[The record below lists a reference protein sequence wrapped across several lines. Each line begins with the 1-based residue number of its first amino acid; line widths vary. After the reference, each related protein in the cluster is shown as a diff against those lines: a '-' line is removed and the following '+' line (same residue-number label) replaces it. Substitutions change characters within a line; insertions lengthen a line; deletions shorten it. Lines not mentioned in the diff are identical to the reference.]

1 MRRRIS
7 ALVVLAMVTAGCGS
21 DEEPRPAIKSTRATT
36 SAPSLGGSYERRLT
50 RADIERTDRLR
61 DESSAKQEKPRP
73 GRLELALEEGTL
85 TMTDVGAGVR
95 IRQDFSATS
104 DGAFRIG
111 AYQAPDQG
119 SFCGPEVSQTASY
132 TWKRSGE
139 VLTLAAED
147 DECADRDSILSGEWK
162 RR

>member
-7 ALVVLAMVTAGCGS
+7 ALVVLAAIAAGCGS
-21 DEEPRPAIKSTRATT
+21 DEEPRPATEDLSTT
-36 SAPSLGGSYERRLT
+36 SSPSLGGSYERRLT
-50 RADIERTDRLR
+50 RADIERTDHLR
-61 DESSAKQEKPRP
+61 DDPSANQEKPRP
-73 GRLELALEEGTL
+73 TRLELALEEGTL
-85 TMTDVGAGVR
+85 TMTDVGAGVT

-111 AYQAPDQG
+111 AYQAPERG

-132 TWKRSGE
+132 KWKRSGDM
-139 VLTLAAED
+139 LTLEAEQ
-147 DECADRDSILSGEWK
+147 DECADRDAILSGRWT

>member
-7 ALVVLAMVTAGCGS
+7 ALVVLAAFPAGCGS
-21 DEEPRPAIKSTRATT
+21 DEEPLPATKDLRT
-36 SAPSLGGSYERRLT
+36 SASPSLGGSYERRLT
-50 RADIERTDRLR
+50 RADIERTDDLR
-61 DESSAKQEKPRP
+61 SEAGAKQDKPRP
-73 GRLELALEEGTL
+73 GPLELALEEGTL
-85 TMTDVGAGVR
+85 TMTDAGAGVT

-132 TWKRSGE
+132 TWKRSGD
-139 VLTLAAED
+139 VLTLEAKQ
-147 DECADRDSILSGEWK
+147 DECADRDSILSGDW
-162 RR
+162 RRR

>member
-1 MRRRIS
+1 MRRSIS
-7 ALVVLAMVTAGCGS
+7 ALVVLAIVTAGCGS
-21 DEEPRPAIKSTRATT
+21 DEEPRPATENTRTT
-36 SAPSLGGSYERRLT
+36 SAPSLGGSYERRLS
-50 RADIERTDRLR
+50 RADIARTDRFR
-61 DESSAKQEKPRP
+61 DASTPNQEKPRP

-85 TMTDVGAGVR
+85 TMTDVGAGVS

-132 TWKRSGE
+132 TWKRSDD
-139 VLTLAAED
+139 VLALEAEQ